1 MGTAPKTDPTQSVP
15 EVPPAPARVVEEEDE
30 LEEDVAED
38 LATEESEA

>member
-15 EVPPAPARVVEEEDE
+15 EVPPAPVRADEEEDQ
-30 LEEDVAED
+30 LEEDVADD